1 MRGKKVTFARIANE
15 TSRRQTMTR
24 RQKGLVK
31 KVKELTTLC
40 GVSAL
45 CIMYK
50 STVDEPAEPLVWP
63 SDDGQVQEL
72 CQLYSIP
79 EIQRHMHM
87 TDQEEYLKKMIAKTQ
102 ERHMKLMKKNNNM
115 ETALLMDKVQFG
127 KGIEIMDI
135 QEIYNMEWLLK
146 EKINALRKK
155 QEYVEPLPP
164 GPFDYYENVAV
175 TPEARPQ

>member
-1 MRGKKVTFARIANE
+1 MGGKKVTFARIANE

-24 RQKGLVK
+24 RQQGLVK

-63 SDDGQVQEL
+63 SDDGQVKEL
-72 CQLYSIP
+72 LDGFYSIP

-87 TDQEEYLKKMIAKTQ
+87 TDQEEYLKKMIVKTQ

-115 ETALLMDKVQFG
+115 ETTLLMDKVQFG
-127 KGIEIMDI
+127 KGIEMMDI
-135 QEIYNMEWLLK
+135 QKIYNLEWLLK

-155 QEYVEPLPP
+155 REDVEPLPP
-164 GPFDYYENVAV
+164 ASFDYYENVAV
-175 TPEARPQ
+175 TPEA